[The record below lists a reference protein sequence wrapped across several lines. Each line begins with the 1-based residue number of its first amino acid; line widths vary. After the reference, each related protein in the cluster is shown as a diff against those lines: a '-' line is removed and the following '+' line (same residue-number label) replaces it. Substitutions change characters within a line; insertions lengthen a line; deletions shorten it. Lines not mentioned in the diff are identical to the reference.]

1 MSKRDRVY
9 QLLDAVPDTRIQ
21 NVILYLEDLSLDYL
35 GEPIQPYDNKQVSC
49 NDGKRRERERVP
61 YLI

>member
-9 QLLDAVPDTRIQ
+9 QLLDAVPDTRIE

-35 GEPIQPYDNKQVSC
+35 GEPLMPYDRKQVSC
-49 NDGKRRERERVP
+49 SDGKRREKERVP